1 MSVRCPDLPFLPG
14 YTFNPNIGRTK
25 FNMDPKFDFI
35 GKGNRA
41 LVEKV
46 KPNMFGPLSDKYPS
60 IYPRGECVELPGWIV
75 FDKKILTFDAFFQE
89 SLEEVKGSPFQI
101 RKVKIYYFLEDGT
114 IQVVEPKVENSGIA
128 QGTLICRQRI
138 RLPAP
143 MDANFYDIIDFNV
156 GREIEFYGRVFK
168 ITNCDKFT
176 RTFLNRCGIAVPD
189 PIVAPTD
196 PYLIIRAHERDAM
209 QPRRPN
215 RAVDTLGKFLAN
227 DKKVLHFL
235 AYWDDHDT
243 EYGYIHNLEIRYY
256 LADDTIEIK
265 ELQSESGGEPG
276 FIFLRRGKLPKV
288 YKELPTP
295 GADTDYTILNVLG
308 SALTSRRYIVDP
320 LNCGKEKVDYY
331 TDKDLSIGA
340 VLNCYN
346 RRIILID
353 CDQYTR
359 DYYSAKYGI
368 SEFNP
373 LPLPGSKREVKV
385 IPPPRNRELP
395 PWNGF
400 GTHEDSAQNC
410 ITVEPKAPHRDF
422 KKFLMYDRNGLDS
435 HILRFQA
442 RLKSKIPENCDRI
455 FIISYY
461 LAEDTISVYEVG
473 RGNSGFKSSMFL
485 AREKVKLPGQKMFTS
500 KPPEC
505 YTAQHM
511 FIGATLII
519 NGFEF
524 VLTDADEYALRFM
537 ELNCNMFPQSDI
549 KKIMDKV
556 REKLRPIYKDFIKEN
571 LPEETPQISYDKLR
585 AKLCRI
591 MGEDFTEHEMVTI
604 ARAFNAVCS
613 KERYDKDKI
622 RAIALTELKRY
633 LWDDLDR
640 LREYFLQRDATR
652 SGKLSRKDCYTL
664 LKACRLPFDSQLIN
678 RILDVTEK
686 DDNCNLL
693 YEDLLKFLDRNYCP
707 TRDVPPIN
715 IKYDLWWGS
724 ERELRPGTMID
735 WCAFNKYLN
744 LESTFKEVIGEDT
757 LKALQTKYKKE
768 VEEREDDK
776 EREEENEEEGN
787 EHDRTAGC
795 H

>member
-1 MSVRCPDLPFLPG
+1 
-14 YTFNPNIGRTK
+14 
-25 FNMDPKFDFI
+25 
-35 GKGNRA
+35 
-41 LVEKV
+41 
-46 KPNMFGPLSDKYPS
+46 
-60 IYPRGECVELPGWIV
+60 
-75 FDKKILTFDAFFQE
+75 
-89 SLEEVKGSPFQI
+89 
-101 RKVKIYYFLEDGT
+101 
-114 IQVVEPKVENSGIA
+114 
-128 QGTLICRQRI
+128 
-138 RLPAP
+138 
-143 MDANFYDIIDFNV
+143 
-156 GREIEFYGRVFK
+156 
-168 ITNCDKFT
+168 
-176 RTFLNRCGIAVPD
+176 
-189 PIVAPTD
+189 
-196 PYLIIRAHERDAM
+196 
-209 QPRRPN
+209 
-215 RAVDTLGKFLAN
+215 
-227 DKKVLHFL
+227 
-235 AYWDDHDT
+235 
-243 EYGYIHNLEIRYY
+243 
-256 LADDTIEIK
+256 
-265 ELQSESGGEPG
+265 
-276 FIFLRRGKLPKV
+276 
-288 YKELPTP
+288 
-295 GADTDYTILNVLG
+295 
-308 SALTSRRYIVDP
+308 
-320 LNCGKEKVDYY
+320 
-331 TDKDLSIGA
+331 
-340 VLNCYN
+340 
-346 RRIILID
+346 
-353 CDQYTR
+353 
-359 DYYSAKYGI
+359 
-368 SEFNP
+368 
-373 LPLPGSKREVKV
+373 
-385 IPPPRNRELP
+385 
-395 PWNGF
+395 
-400 GTHEDSAQNC
+400 
-410 ITVEPKAPHRDF
+410 
-422 KKFLMYDRNGLDS
+422 
-435 HILRFQA
+435 
-442 RLKSKIPENCDRI
+442 
-455 FIISYY
+455 
-461 LAEDTISVYEVG
+461 
-473 RGNSGFKSSMFL
+473 MFL